1 MWDTVTNKPRLRPC
15 RRAAA
20 PAAWLMMAL
29 SALVVLPCAG
39 ARNARAQEIL
49 RWKFSAGDVLK
60 YTTEQTTM
68 MTVKVM
74 GRERKQK
81 RAQTTTYTWSVKG
94 VSATGD
100 ADIVQRIDRL
110 TMKVEAPPYM
120 PFEFDSS
127 SPKGAVPEPFEAE
140 VKQLKAAIGAE
151 FSFKMKPSGE
161 IESIKIPEATL
172 KKLREGL
179 PADEGEQGA
188 LSEQA
193 LKDMV
198 SQSSPPPFPQVP
210 LEAGKS
216 WSSKPNRIP
225 LPLGTLVLER
235 TFTFQGPDP
244 VNPKLMK
251 IAMEGRVA
259 LEPAQNVTAKIRLQ
273 DGKGS
278 ISFDN
283 ESGRLVSSRGT
294 QKTEMVIANQGQE
307 IDQTTDTNSVMTLLP

>member
-1 MWDTVTNKPRLRPC
+1 MWDTVTKKPRLRSC
-15 RRAAA
+15 RRAAS
-20 PAAWLMMAL
+20 PVAWVMMAL
-29 SALVVLPCAG
+29 PAFVLSYAG
-39 ARNARAQEIL
+39 VRDARAQEIL
-49 RWKFSAGDVLK
+49 RWKFSDGDVLK
-60 YTTEQTTM
+60 YTNEQTTM

-94 VSATGD
+94 VSPTGD

-127 SPKGAVPEPFEAE
+127 SAKTDVPEPFEAE
-140 VKQLKAAIGAE
+140 VNQLKAAIGAE

-172 KKLREGL
+172 KKLRAGL
-179 PADEGEQGA
+179 PADGGEQDQ
-188 LSEQA
+188 LSEQS
-193 LKDMV
+193 LREMV

-216 WSSKPNRIP
+216 WSSKTNRIP
-225 LPLGTLVLER
+225 ISLGTLVLDR

-244 VNPKLMK
+244 QNPKLMK

-259 LEPAQNVTAKIRLQ
+259 LEPAQNVTAKIRSQ

-307 IDQTTDTNSVMTLLP
+307 IDQTTDTNSVMTLQP